1 MQNGNDMKYFD
12 IPTLPCLYR
21 ILDNGDLEGIYRN
34 KINYHTG
41 KEDKWD
47 KLSDYNKEF
56 ILEEK
61 NIKTLTE
68 EQVKQKYPKLFKNKN
83 DRRESLIANWQ

>member
-41 KEDKWD
+41 KEDIWE
-47 KLSDYNKEF
+47 KLSYYNHEVVTKA
-56 ILEEK
+56 K
-61 NIKTLTE
+61 NTIELTE
-68 EQVKQKYPKLFKNKN
+68 EEAKQKYPKVFKNKN
-83 DRRESLIANWQ
+83 DRRESQIANWA